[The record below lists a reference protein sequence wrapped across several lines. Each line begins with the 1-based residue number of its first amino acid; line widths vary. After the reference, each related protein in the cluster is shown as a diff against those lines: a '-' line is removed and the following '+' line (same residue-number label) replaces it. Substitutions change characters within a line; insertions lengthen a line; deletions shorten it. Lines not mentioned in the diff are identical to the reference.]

1 MRLSIEE
8 EAMKKEIEDRVFDDA
23 MRYFAEEVAPLYDD
37 LIAKDPYEGLCT
49 AISDFLTNDS
59 CVQVDNVGYLSWEE
73 ALKGMQAEDKSAWDC
88 MTQENLK
95 RSGVIR

>member
-1 MRLSIEE
+1 
-8 EAMKKEIEDRVFDDA
+8 MKKEIEDRVFDDA

-37 LIAKDPYEGLCT
+37 LISKDPYEGLCT
-49 AISDFLTNDS
+49 AISDFLSNDS

-73 ALKGMQAEDKSAWDC
+73 ALKGMNAEDKSAWDC

>member
-1 MRLSIEE
+1 
-8 EAMKKEIEDRVFDDA
+8 MKKEIEDRVFDDA

-37 LIAKDPYEGLCT
+37 LISKDPYKGLCT

-59 CVQVDNVGYLSWEE
+59 CIEVNGCFLSWEE
-73 ALKGMQAEDKSAWDC
+73 ALKGMHAEDKSAWDC

>member
-1 MRLSIEE
+1 
-8 EAMKKEIEDRVFDDA
+8 MKKEIEDRVFEDA
-23 MRYFAEEVAPLYDD
+23 MRYFAEEVVPLYDD
-37 LIAKDPYEGLCT
+37 LIAKDPYDGLCM

>member
-1 MRLSIEE
+1 
-8 EAMKKEIEDRVFDDA
+8 MKKEIEGWVFDDA

-37 LIAKDPYEGLCT
+37 LISKDPYEGLCM

-73 ALKGMQAEDKSAWDC
+73 ALKGMNAEDKSAWDC
-88 MTQENLK
+88 MTLDALRRN
-95 RSGVIR
+95 GVVR